1 MTDDSVRH
9 AMKIRGRHLTTRP
22 IQRGVSL
29 VELLVAMT
37 VGLFLLGAVSSI
49 YVATSQS
56 TRGSTQEAQMNE
68 DATLGLEILQ
78 QQLRLAGFSGFRAGA
93 ERNHQGRSLSGC
105 NGAFSNVNNTTNEI
119 NFDLLTC
126 ANNAANATPDALVVR
141 FQATTLNSQPVT
153 PAAGGAQQPA
163 NCVHEGIAA
172 WFDPDGAGPAVAV
185 ALAENR
191 FFVAPDPANGNVPS
205 LRCRGRVNAATF
217 SSVSTII
224 PNIEDMQIL
233 FAVTRLPAVDEVL
246 PHQITGYL
254 RADQVNALPAVGG
267 IGPWSR
273 VAGARICLVARS
285 TERFARLPV
294 ALRQYVNCA
303 GNRVTAPDDGLIRRA
318 YTTTVM
324 ARNLRPGLPAPFV
337 ANTNPW
343 NLLTGEGND

>member
-1 MTDDSVRH
+1 MTGYWMRTPSKERGLVRL
-9 AMKIRGRHLTTRP
+9 RRP
-22 IQRGVSL
+22 SQRGVSL

-37 VGLFLLGAVSSI
+37 VGLFLLGAVGSI

-68 DATLGLEILQ
+68 DAILGLEILQ
-78 QQLRLAGFSGFRAGA
+78 QQVRLAGFSGFRTGA
-93 ERNHQGRSLSGC
+93 ERNFQGRAMFGC
-105 NGAFSNVNNTTNEI
+105 NGSFNDVAEN
-119 NFDLLTC
+119 NFDLVAC
-126 ANNAANATPDALVVR
+126 ANNGVNANPDALVVR
-141 FQATTLNSQPVT
+141 FQATVLNSQPVT
-153 PAAGGAQQPA
+153 AAGGVQLPG
-163 NCVHEGIAA
+163 NCVHEGITA
-172 WFDPDGAGPAVAV
+172 WFDPDGAGPAAAVAV
-185 ALAENR
+185 AENR
-191 FFVAPDPANGNVPS
+191 YFVAPDPANGNVPS
-205 LRCRGRVNAATF
+205 LRCRGRVNAANF
-217 SSVSTII
+217 SNVSTII

-285 TERFARLPV
+285 TERFAALPV